1 MVDEKKTKELIVMS
15 SICLF
20 YLLSII
26 VHILFAIPS
35 GYNFSIDLL
44 VVISLLV
51 LLIAIIT
58 KRYLW
63 GWFVIIGASVF
74 YIFCY
79 GYSILVGFDLMPPI
93 EQPFLHDLL
102 LRLFLPMYLCT
113 IIPILPLA
121 RLAIVTP
128 IAIQIAILVYISAN
142 KSYFNK

>member
-1 MVDEKKTKELIVMS
+1 MVDEKKTKELIGMNL
-15 SICLF
+15 ICLF

-26 VHILFAIPS
+26 VHILFAIPE
-35 GYNFSIDLL
+35 GYNFAIDLL
-44 VVISLLV
+44 VVISLWA

-79 GYSILVGFDLMPPI
+79 GYSILVLFDLMPPI

-121 RLAIVTP
+121 RLALVTP
-128 IAIQIAILVYISAN
+128 IVIQIAILVYISAN